1 MEDLESSKL
10 PGKYSS
16 FYNVYHHSAD
26 NKHAGNKKYP
36 VSFIPHQELP
46 DGRSIEDY
54 SRAVIGWSTSE
65 GQLNPSTFA
74 ENDEFVEF
82 LHKVIGENIHSIDD
96 PSLKGMAEWQQ
107 EGWLHIADERNPP
120 PWGRIPLPEDIFGSV
135 LLNKGVIQPQTY
147 QRMPSHRFVT
157 SNGLFKLS
165 DPLQS
170 ILYHTLLEDIKLS
183 KQ

>member
-1 MEDLESSKL
+1 MSIPDKSRPDVHYHAADDKQA
-10 PGKYSS
+10 GKQ
-16 FYNVYHHSAD
+16 
-26 NKHAGNKKYP
+26 KYP
-36 VSFIPHQELP
+36 VSFLSHKELP
-46 DGRSIEDY
+46 EGRSIENY

-65 GQLNPSTFA
+65 RQINPSTFA
-74 ENDEFVEF
+74 ENEEFAE
-82 LHKVIGENIHSIDD
+82 LMHKVIGENIHTIDD

-135 LLNKGVIQPQTY
+135 LLSKGVIQPQTY

-165 DPLQS
+165 DPMQR
-170 ILYHTLLEDIKLS
+170 ILYNTLLKEVERTKN
-183 KQ
+183 